1 MKLTDKAEQKEG
13 SRGAALFSARR
24 SGEETVDRT
33 GGGCYDEEKEKGN
46 MEFVLRRWKEED
58 AASIQSYANHE
69 KIAANLRNV
78 FPYPYPPGAAAQ
90 YIRSCIE
97 QEGDGQVTRAIAVDG
112 TAVGSIGVF
121 FGSDVYEKS
130 AELGYWLGEPFWNQ
144 GIMSEAV
151 VKMCRYVFSKYNIER
166 IFAEPFAG
174 KRRFPAG
181 CLKKQGFR

>member
-1 MKLTDKAEQKEG
+1 
-13 SRGAALFSARR
+13 
-24 SGEETVDRT
+24 
-33 GGGCYDEEKEKGN
+33 

-58 AASIQSYANHE
+58 AASIQSYGNHE

-121 FGSDVYEKS
+121 LGAMCMKRAQSLAIGSVNRS
-130 AELGYWLGEPFWNQ
+130 
-144 GIMSEAV
+144 GIKGS
-151 VKMCRYVFSKYNIER
+151 
-166 IFAEPFAG
+166 
-174 KRRFPAG
+174 
-181 CLKKQGFR
+181 